1 MNGFTD
7 ADTRAQMTTAL
18 CGILKRSPAE
28 RPPMN
33 NLIFADAE
41 CPNCGGICGNGGSGD
56 IFYCPSCD
64 WEGKFEM
71 HPDDIKALDEIFR
84 EHMEKNREPAHEPK

>member
-1 MNGFTD
+1 
-7 ADTRAQMTTAL
+7 
-18 CGILKRSPAE
+18 
-28 RPPMN
+28 MN

-64 WEGKFEM
+64 WEGKIEM
-71 HPDDIKALDEIFR
+71 PPDDIKALDQIFR
-84 EHMEKNREPAHEPK
+84 EHMKKNKKPAHEQKQNYTYTF